1 MKANTKR
8 TEVIVIT
15 GEIGIFDIKEL
26 NDAAAQYRQ
35 KIRDC
40 IQICRIYQGHEPA
53 FLYHKIKEF
62 WAQYRATTAKSHAY
76 TAEYMRRLKSGN
88 YAYKI
93 PAAAP
98 MDAPALRKAA

>member
-1 MKANTKR
+1 MKANAKS

-26 NDAAAQYRQ
+26 NDGAALYRQ

-40 IQICRIYQGHEPA
+40 INICRIYHGHEPA
-53 FLYHKIKEF
+53 FLHHKISEF
-62 WAQYRATTAKSHAY
+62 WKAYRLTMAKSHAY

-98 MDAPALRKAA
+98 MDAPAMLKAA